1 MRETTQRTKHAR
13 GAAGARGG
21 GATRPTRST
30 EEVARLGREI
40 YERDIRRHVEAQ
52 HHGDIVAI
60 DVDSGN
66 WAIASD
72 LLEAVDLLQA
82 QHPGAVNLLCEKVGH
97 RALTR
102 FGFGPLRSRA

>member
-1 MRETTQRTKHAR
+1 MRDATQRTKHVE
-13 GAAGARGG
+13 GAVA
-21 GATRPTRST
+21 RPTRPQ
-30 EEVARLGREI
+30 EETARLGREI
-40 YERDIRRHVEAQ
+40 YDRDIRRHVEAQ

-60 DVDSGN
+60 DVDSGS

-82 QHPGAVNLLCEKVGH
+82 QHPSAVNLLCERVGH

-102 FGFGPLRSRA
+102 FGFGPLRSRT